1 VNSASFSL
9 DGKEI
14 ITTSDDLTA
23 RVYPWETFAPIEDI
37 LALAGNRILRE
48 LTPEEQQ
55 KYLWKRFESSSSSRL
70 CTKSRKRA
78 PKARNVKARANAS
91 EAERGRPWLH
101 H

>member
-55 KYLWKRFESSSSSRL
+55 KYLRKRFESSSSSL
-70 CTKSRKRA
+70 QAGFA
-78 PKARNVKARANAS
+78 PKVERERRRRAM
-91 EAERGRPWLH
+91 
-101 H
+101 